1 MIDRLNAAFSG
12 RYSGQRELG
21 RGGMATVFVADD
33 LKHGRRVAIKVLHPE
48 LAAVLGPDRFLNEIE
63 IAAGLT
69 HPHILPLHDSGDA
82 DGQRFFMARDAE
94 PGQSFERVTVVLNWL
109 DELESRFEE

>member
-1 MIDRLNAAFSG
+1 M
-12 RYSGQRELG
+12 
-21 RGGMATVFVADD
+21 T
-33 LKHGRRVAIKVLHPE
+33 
-48 LAAVLGPDRFLNEIE
+48 
-63 IAAGLT
+63 
-69 HPHILPLHDSGDA
+69 A